1 MLPTHHC
8 LTVPLQG
15 LLVDCFVQEVGELF
29 CSVDV
34 VDGDL
39 PSSHVIA
46 EVVQTNVQVLGS
58 RPVLVGAGNFQSTSV
73 VLKYTAVNFWIR
85 RVHFEA
91 VGLHLFEDFYHMYSL
106 S

>member
-1 MLPTHHC
+1 M
-8 LTVPLQG
+8 
-15 LLVDCFVQEVGELF
+15 FW
-29 CSVDV
+29 SVDV

-46 EVVQTNVQVLGS
+46 EVVQTNVQVFGS
-58 RPVLVGAGNFQSTSV
+58 RPVLVGAGDFQSTSV
-73 VLKYTAVNFWIR
+73 VFKYNAVNFWIR

-91 VGLHLFEDFYHMYSL
+91 IALHLFEVIYHRDSI

>member
-1 MLPTHHC
+1 M
-8 LTVPLQG
+8 PLQG
-15 LLVDCFVQEVGELF
+15 LLVDRFGQEVGGLF
-29 CSVDV
+29 RSVNV

-46 EVVQTNVQVLGS
+46 EVVQKNVLVLGS

-73 VLKYTAVNFWIR
+73 VFKYTGVNFWIC

-91 VGLHLFEDFYHMYSL
+91 VALHIFEELYHRDSL
-106 S
+106 Y